1 MSAVPIFAGLS
12 FAGLLMLAILGLVG
26 LKVLSVVLNAM
37 FGRRVAY
44 GVPTGRVRRSS
55 PFPWIMLGLL
65 MMGVLVLVR
74 VKAQRSAIAAEH
86 DAKSSVAMMK
96 ELHRDQATAQEIVR
110 EVSSRLPKELF
121 DAATEAG
128 LKAERDAQGNIEVQ
142 AGPIQV
148 RINGETEDEQSTVI
162 VSDPASES
170 DVTVVSKP
178 PGDRSESIPQV
189 ASAAQDEVAS
199 VAQEASVGP
208 SDPAPQDPPVEP
220 AAPLPAAPQAPGET
234 VTAASGET
242 TSSSPATVEG
252 SQSAETAASEPAAP
266 AEPAETASSQ
276 DAVPAA
282 DVQEKPGEVQTPNGP
297 GQVVEINFQNLSTDP
312 VVRQQQLKELAE
324 RFADSI
330 SNRLQGTKA
339 AGESGS
345 GISESQGV
353 LVFEIAQ
360 ASLEAVTGQEAS
372 EFLRSLNEKLPKQI
386 QHTYALV
393 PVEAGGSVTP
403 VAPIFAT
410 GALTQVADA
419 IYHVIEQTN
428 SAAAKSPVG
437 SDVEIQ
443 VEPVWVR
450 KPAEGQLVA
459 ETEPII
465 DSTKEAEDNAINNA
479 VNDAI
484 CRHILESDSFVTT
497 YGHRA
502 ASSVELQLD
511 PESVRHCIKE
521 QYTRHEVIPSE
532 TGEKPSFRKIYMLLS
547 VPKNVTEAA
556 ETAARQDVQQTRIG
570 ALAVITGMVWLS
582 ITMLSGGFRLFRSP
596 SGLRRLVAVP
606 MFLASLPLA
615 AGAIGLGVAA
625 ARDEVPRAPWRNQ
638 TSVVPITV
646 SDVKDVV
653 ARAR

>member
-44 GVPTGRVRRSS
+44 GVPMGRVRRSS

-65 MMGVLVLVR
+65 MMGMLVFVR
-74 VKAQRSAIAAEH
+74 GKAQRSAIAADH
-86 DAKSSVAMMK
+86 GAKSSVALMK
-96 ELHRDQATAQEIVR
+96 ELHQEQATAQEIVR

-121 DAATEAG
+121 EAATEAG
-128 LKAERDAQGNIEVQ
+128 LKAERDAQGNIEVH

-148 RINGETEDEQSTVI
+148 RINSETEDEQSTVT
-162 VSDPASES
+162 VADPASGT
-170 DVTVVSKP
+170 DVTVVS
-178 PGDRSESIPQV
+178 GRAVDQEVNIPQV
-189 ASAAQDEVAS
+189 ASANQDEAAS
-199 VAQEASVGP
+199 VAQEGSVG
-208 SDPAPQDPPVEP
+208 STDPGPQDPPAVP
-220 AAPLPAAPQAPGET
+220 TAPQAPVPAESVT
-234 VTAASGET
+234 VTGDEATNAS
-242 TSSSPATVEG
+242 SATVEG
-252 SQSAETAASEPAAP
+252 SQPEVTATADPEAP
-266 AEPAETASSQ
+266 AEPASPQ
-276 DAVPAA
+276 DAAPAA
-282 DVQEKPGEVQTPNGP
+282 EAQEKNSEVQTPNGP

-330 SNRLQGTKA
+330 TNRLQGSKA
-339 AGESGS
+339 PGESGS

-410 GALTQVADA
+410 GALTKVADA

-428 SAAAKSPVG
+428 SAAAKSPAE

-465 DSTKEAEDNAINNA
+465 DSTKEAEDSAINDA

-484 CRHILESDSFVTT
+484 RRHVLESDSFVAA
-497 YGHRA
+497 YGRHA
-502 ASSVELQLD
+502 ASFVELQLD
-511 PESVRHCIKE
+511 PESVRHCISE

-547 VPKNVTEAA
+547 VPENLTEAA
-556 ETAARQDVQQTRIG
+556 ETAVRKDVQQTRIG
-570 ALAVITGMVWLS
+570 ALAVITAMVWLS

-606 MFLASLPLA
+606 LFLASLPLA

-646 SDVKDVV
+646 ADVTDVV
-653 ARAR
+653 VRSR

>member
-1 MSAVPIFAGLS
+1 MTVVPVFAGLS
-12 FAGLLMLAILGLVG
+12 FAGLLMLAILGIVG
-26 LKVLSVVLNAM
+26 LKVLSVILNSM

-44 GVPTGRVRRSS
+44 GVSMRRVRRSS

-65 MMGVLVLVR
+65 ILGTLVLIR
-74 VKAQRSAIAAEH
+74 GKAQRSAIAVEH
-86 DAKSSVAMMK
+86 GAKSSVDMMN
-96 ELHRDQATAQEIVR
+96 ELQREQASAQEIVR
-110 EVSSRLPKELF
+110 QVSSRLPKELF
-121 DAATEAG
+121 DVATEAG
-128 LKAERDAQGNIEVQ
+128 LKAERDAQGNIAVQ

-148 RINGETEDEQSTVI
+148 RINGETKDERSTVI
-162 VSDPASES
+162 VADPVAGS
-170 DVTVVSKP
+170 DVTVVTNGSVEQA
-178 PGDRSESIPQV
+178 DSVPQT
-189 ASAAQDEVAS
+189 ASAGSDEVAGII
-199 VAQEASVGP
+199 QEASVG
-208 SDPAPQDPPVEP
+208 SADPAPQDPPVE
-220 AAPLPAAPQAPGET
+220 LTAPQSLAADET
-234 VTAASGET
+234 VSANTTEATSPSAAGEGT
-242 TSSSPATVEG
+242 QAAV
-252 SQSAETAASEPAAP
+252 TAASEPAAP
-266 AEPAETASSQ
+266 AEPASSQ
-276 DAVPAA
+276 DAVPKAEG
-282 DVQEKPGEVQTPNGP
+282 QEKTTEVQTPNGP

-330 SNRLQGTKA
+330 SNRLSGSK
-339 AGESGS
+339 GSSESGS

-393 PVEAGGSVTP
+393 PVEAQVGGSVTP

-410 GALTQVADA
+410 GALTKVADA

-428 SAAAKSPVG
+428 SAAAKSPAG

-450 KPAEGQLVA
+450 KPVEGQLVA

-465 DSTKEAEDNAINNA
+465 DSTKEAENSAINDA
-479 VNDAI
+479 VNDAV
-484 CRHILESDSFVTT
+484 RRYVLESDTFVAT
-497 YGHRA
+497 YGRRA
-502 ASSVELQLD
+502 ASSVELRLD

-532 TGEKPSFRKIYMLLS
+532 TGEKPSFRKIYLLLS

-556 ETAARQDVQQTRIG
+556 ETAVRKDVQQTRIG
-570 ALAVITGMVWLS
+570 ALAVIAAVAWLS

-596 SGLRRLVAVP
+596 SGLRRLIAVP
-606 MFLASLPLA
+606 LFVASLPLA
-615 AGAIGLGVAA
+615 AGAIGFGVAA